1 MNKRGERARNER
13 IAAIK
18 RRNLARA
25 DYLAAL
31 IDRNRSEEFRAVP
44 SAHVGKAIVVENHG
58 RVIAQTT
65 VVAGDTDY
73 TVAERLAIAVSRS
86 AP

>member
-1 MNKRGERARNER
+1 MNKRGDRARNEK

-25 DYLAAL
+25 EYLAAL
-31 IDRNRSEEFRAVP
+31 IDKSRAAEFRVAP
-44 SAHVGKAIVVENHG
+44 SAHVGKTIIVENRG